1 MEDKKLIAGCLQHKR
16 AFQKILYDSHRNKMY
31 SICLRYLKDK
41 DLANEALQ
49 RGFIKVFE
57 KLSSFKIN
65 SSGSL
70 GGWIRSIIVFTAI
83 DLIKE
88 RKKLLF
94 DDIEN
99 IPSKEVYSDDNYL
112 NYQNVDYPSLLDLL
126 DELPLGYR
134 TVFSMYVLDEI
145 KHDEIASILKI
156 SVATSRSQL
165 HKAKKMLKEKVEK
178 NFGNAIIEKI

>member
-1 MEDKKLIAGCLQHKR
+1 
-16 AFQKILYDSHRNKMY
+16 MY
-31 SICLRYLKDK
+31 SICLRYLNDT
-41 DLANEALQ
+41 DLANEAMQ

-57 KLSSFKIN
+57 KLSSFKG
-65 SSGSL
+65 SGNL
-70 GGWIRSIIVFTAI
+70 GGWIRSIIVSTSI

-99 IPSKEVYSDDNYL
+99 VVVKDNRWDDN
-112 NYQNVDYPSLLDLL
+112 NSIYQNIDYKALLNLLDN
-126 DELPLGYR
+126 LPLGYR

-145 KHDEIASILKI
+145 KHDEIASLLNI

-165 HKAKKMLKEKVEK
+165 HKSKKMLKEMVQEK
-178 NFGNAIIEKI
+178 FGKIKMQKL